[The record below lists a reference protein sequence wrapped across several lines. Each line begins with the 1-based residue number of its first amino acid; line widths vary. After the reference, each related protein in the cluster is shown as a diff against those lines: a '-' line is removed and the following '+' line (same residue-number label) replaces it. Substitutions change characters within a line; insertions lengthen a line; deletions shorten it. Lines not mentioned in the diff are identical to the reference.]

1 MSDRADGASAK
12 DDDASH
18 DSGEEEFYD
27 VDVERETTDY
37 VSTTF
42 DSSTT
47 EESIKFKVEELPANE
62 DFKERFF
69 EAQERLGELETE
81 LKNTRERLRNLE
93 DACEH
98 TEEKIGVLKNAAFSY
113 HKSFSEHEVTFKTV
127 LEENK
132 ELKIVIE
139 KLQTTIRLNKKDREK
154 TDEIKRTIN
163 EQLKEQLDA
172 AAKENEELEKEVEEL
187 RAMNAKYLRDT
198 ADVDKNKY
206 CGRDNDDSSLKE
218 ELESLKLK
226 FDATETEKDKLEDE
240 KKELRSEIDDLEKKL
255 KDMQIKLSA
264 DDEIIEEMKQQL
276 LDYHAQIAESE
287 ENGDKSRSRNI
298 ELEKEMSVLRG
309 LKAELEN
316 KLEDEKESRDDLIR
330 EGTQR
335 LEVQNKKISQLEI
348 NLKDVCKEK
357 ELLNLQFVDC
367 KNRAERDAK
376 QLTKQLNEAHVRAE
390 IFKKEVSDKDKQLS
404 ALREEIKELKDEIAT
419 LQKELQHKDLSR
431 FADELSEDE
440 PDGFNR
446 FKEENEELQKE
457 VEHLRDYVISLQSE
471 LAVHHAEKDKSEEKK
486 DPEKSVVH
494 SVEALQSAAPLAQI
508 DEGLSDDE
516 VDEERV
522 VAVGQT
528 NLNASPKEPEDS
540 WSSQDYAQ
548 SRIQELEELLERNK
562 AEKQQLEDC
571 LEESED
577 RAKKTTAELSKTI
590 ENLNQRCEEMRKE
603 FIEKEVIINK
613 LRSDLAQG
621 KNSIRD
627 LEDKL
632 SEQEYIEEELEKA
645 RQELRDLKSAAS
657 RDDYREK
664 YEELEEKY
672 NKVLEDKEKLEKE
685 NEEISKEKTELKD
698 ELEDLDEKFEKGKK
712 MYGALCDENDDLKKD
727 KTKLEDEVKFLSE
740 ELKEEEDLHIS
751 ERDKLVGEKKE
762 LEEKIKRLEA
772 EIADLKAKLK
782 TNEDGENWRKKHDD
796 LKRQFN
802 SLESEKKRLERSLE
816 RNEDEHEG
824 TKAKYSKTRRELN
837 DAQVEATSLRRQV
850 SELKLAKDTA
860 DVEKELRKLKE
871 TLRMKEEECK
881 RLMKELEEVNET
893 LSKKEEEC
901 KLYLKELEDL
911 KRSLFQQTGE
921 DGWQEKFESLKLK
934 LDEVEDEKNSLQKEK
949 NKLQSELRTDSEKLA
964 EVEIKLSQAN
974 MEIEGLSKDF
984 DKSHTRI
991 THLEIE
997 LQRASKQKQQAEE
1010 QAKWIKKELWT
1021 REDTISKLGKELTE
1035 LKNKAPDNVD
1045 GDKDNEIL
1053 MLERYEEFFK
1063 C

>member
-12 DDDASH
+12 DDDASN

-27 VDVERETTDY
+27 VDAERETTEY

-47 EESIKFKVEELPANE
+47 EESIKFKVEELPVNE

-187 RAMNAKYLRDT
+187 RAMNAKNLRDT
-198 ADVDKNKY
+198 KDIDKKKCKY
-206 CGRDNDDSSLKE
+206 GGRDNDDSSLIE

-240 KKELRSEIDDLEKKL
+240 KKELRSEIDDLENKL

-287 ENGDKSRSRNI
+287 ENCDKSRSRNI

-404 ALREEIKELKDEIAT
+404 ALREEMKELKDEIAA
-419 LQKELQHKDLSR
+419 LRKELQDKDLSR

-440 PDGFNR
+440 PDGGNR
-446 FKEENEELQKE
+446 LKEENEELQKE

-471 LAVHHAEKDKSEEKK
+471 LAGVVHHAEKDKTEEKK
-486 DPEKSVVH
+486 DPEKVVVH
-494 SVEALQSAAPLAQI
+494 SLDVLQSAAPLAQI
-508 DEGLSDDE
+508 DEGLSDFDE

-528 NLNASPKEPEDS
+528 NLNAPPKEPEDS
-540 WSSQDYAQ
+540 WSSQEYAQ
-548 SRIQELEELLERNK
+548 SRIQELEELLERAK
-562 AEKQQLEDC
+562 VEKQQLQDC

-577 RAKKTTAELSKTI
+577 RAKNTTAELSKTI
-590 ENLNQRCEEMRKE
+590 EHLNERCEEMRKE
-603 FIEKEVIINK
+603 VIEKEVIINK

-632 SEQEYIEEELEKA
+632 REQKYIEEELEKA
-645 RQELRDLKSAAS
+645 RQELRDLKSLAS

-664 YEELEEKY
+664 YEELERKY
-672 NKVLEDKEKLEKE
+672 NKVLEDKQKLEKE

-698 ELEDLDEKFEKGKK
+698 ELEDMDEKFEKGKK
-712 MYGALCDENDDLKKD
+712 MYGELCDENDDLKKD

-751 ERDKLVGEKKE
+751 EREKLVGEKKE

-796 LKRQFN
+796 LQRQFN

-816 RNEDEHEG
+816 RNEDEHED
-824 TKAKYSKTRRELN
+824 TKSKYSKTRRELN
-837 DAQVEATSLRRQV
+837 DSQAEATTLRRQV

-860 DVEKELRKLKE
+860 DVEKELQKLKE
-871 TLRMKEEECK
+871 TLRRKEEECK
-881 RLMKELEEVNET
+881 CLVQELEKVNET

-911 KRSLFQQTGE
+911 KRSLFRQTSE

-934 LDEVEDEKNSLQKEK
+934 LDEVDDEKNSLQKEK
-949 NKLQSELRTDSEKLA
+949 NKLQSELRKDSEKLA

-1010 QAKWIKKELWT
+1010 QAKWIKKELLT

-1053 MLERYEEFFK
+1053 MLER
-1063 C
+1063 

>member
-12 DDDASH
+12 DDDASN

-27 VDVERETTDY
+27 VDAERETTEY

-47 EESIKFKVEELPANE
+47 EESIKFKVEELPVNE

-187 RAMNAKYLRDT
+187 RAMNAKNLRDT
-198 ADVDKNKY
+198 KDIDKKKCKY
-206 CGRDNDDSSLKE
+206 GGRDNDDSSLIE

-240 KKELRSEIDDLEKKL
+240 KKELRSEIDDLENKL

-287 ENGDKSRSRNI
+287 ENCDKSRSRNI

-404 ALREEIKELKDEIAT
+404 ALREEMKELKDEIAA
-419 LQKELQHKDLSR
+419 LRKELQDKDLSR

-440 PDGFNR
+440 PDGGNR
-446 FKEENEELQKE
+446 LKEENEELQKE

-471 LAVHHAEKDKSEEKK
+471 LAGVVHHAEKDKTEEKK
-486 DPEKSVVH
+486 DPEKVVVH
-494 SVEALQSAAPLAQI
+494 SLDVLQSAAPLAQI
-508 DEGLSDDE
+508 DEGLSDFDE

-528 NLNASPKEPEDS
+528 NLNAPPKEPEDS
-540 WSSQDYAQ
+540 WSSQEYAQ
-548 SRIQELEELLERNK
+548 SRIQELEELLERAK
-562 AEKQQLEDC
+562 VEKQQLQDC

-577 RAKKTTAELSKTI
+577 RAKNTTAELSKTI
-590 ENLNQRCEEMRKE
+590 EHLNERCEEMRKE
-603 FIEKEVIINK
+603 VIEKEVIINK

-632 SEQEYIEEELEKA
+632 REQKYIEEELEKA
-645 RQELRDLKSAAS
+645 RQELRDLKSLAS

-664 YEELEEKY
+664 YEELERKY
-672 NKVLEDKEKLEKE
+672 NKVLEDKQKLEKE

-698 ELEDLDEKFEKGKK
+698 ELEDMDEKFEKGKK
-712 MYGALCDENDDLKKD
+712 MYGELCDENDDLKKD

-751 ERDKLVGEKKE
+751 EREKLVGEKKE

-816 RNEDEHEG
+816 RNEDEHED
-824 TKAKYSKTRRELN
+824 TKSKYSKTRRELN
-837 DAQVEATSLRRQV
+837 DSQAEATTLRRQV

-860 DVEKELRKLKE
+860 DVEKELQKLKE
-871 TLRMKEEECK
+871 TLRRKEEECK
-881 RLMKELEEVNET
+881 CLVQELEKVNET

-911 KRSLFQQTGE
+911 KRSLFRQTSE

-934 LDEVEDEKNSLQKEK
+934 LDEVDDEKNSLQKEK
-949 NKLQSELRTDSEKLA
+949 NKLQSELRKDSEKLA

-1010 QAKWIKKELWT
+1010 QAKWIKKELLT

-1053 MLERYEEFFK
+1053 MLER
-1063 C
+1063 